1 MNSIQE
7 ALRELRAEPL
17 VEDLVD
23 KTSSTITESYEMQ
36 LVEAKKSRHENTL
49 RDLWDQVYCSLTD
62 GGYNN
67 TYKALGKLNGKGKY
81 DVAEVGGSDIRPGF
95 DTIVVTNPNTDAAE
109 EVAKVYGLEYRIVP
123 GKRIYIYV
131 PEGAPVNTD
140 LLTPAWR
147 DAFVNNTKAPAG
159 SEEDI
164 DEGVDR
170 NATAIP
176 APYDKY
182 FEIVDPSEIEFEE
195 GMYAIGD
202 EIEDNAGLHILAYL
216 CAKPEFADS
225 FDSDAFL
232 VDDEQNPVVQIGGQN
247 NVLPIYVDDLKTI
260 FSDELTEDV
269 ASSMPVTILPHDE
282 VYNYIENVPEA
293 TADRPPFFFPVG
305 YIKELGSE
313 IPSKFRGG
321 RGSEGNPNVRI
332 FKCSEMTVYTG
343 ADYENLK
350 ATKAYRKETGK
361 ERSGERTGFSFGGD
375 TAIVDRIGISA
386 RGEEQLQCYVRKGT
400 KPRVKY
406 FISLDDE
413 DLREASREE
422 VAEYLTPAQA
432 NRVLG
437 NVEVADGPEG
447 AKVVRLKLSGIYRI
461 GNLGHSVM

>member
-7 ALRELRAEPL
+7 ALRELRAEQL
-17 VEDLVD
+17 VEDLANKSD
-23 KTSSTITESYEMQ
+23 SNIAESYEMQ

-95 DTIVVTNPNTDAAE
+95 DTIVVTNPETDAAE
-109 EVAKVYGLEYRIVP
+109 EVAKIYGLEYRIVP

-147 DAFVNNTKAPAG
+147 DAFVNNTKAPTG
-159 SEEDI
+159 NDVDEESEDLDVEDLEVEDSEELDIEDFEADDDI
-164 DEGVDR
+164 DENLD
-170 NATAIP
+170 
-176 APYDKY
+176 
-182 FEIVDPSEIEFEE
+182 
-195 GMYAIGD
+195 
-202 EIEDNAGLHILAYL
+202 
-216 CAKPEFADS
+216 
-225 FDSDAFL
+225 
-232 VDDEQNPVVQIGGQN
+232 
-247 NVLPIYVDDLKTI
+247 
-260 FSDELTEDV
+260 EDV

-321 RGSEGNPNVRI
+321 RGSDGNPNVRI